1 MPGAVRRVPRPAGPV
16 PGPPVPDAATVVG
29 RHPWDGTTLGPPES
43 WDPAVRAAV
52 EIVLT
57 SPAPMALHLGEELLL
72 LYNDAYAELI
82 GDKHPWAVGQPAT
95 EVFAEV
101 WRTPG
106 VGEVV
111 EQAYRTGEPLLE
123 KEVPLPLGHDAGG
136 LEPAVYTRAC
146 SPVRDSLGRIVGVL
160 SVVAET
166 SPATR
171 QLQGLSDFAAALS
184 GTLTLDDVAR
194 VALRYAITSFDADRV
209 SFAVDEG
216 AGGGGWRMV
225 RRVRGELVD
234 EADERLPPLWR
245 RGPADWRPPA
255 VVSARSGRASF
266 TDDGQPL
273 REIAVDRLAAVVL
286 VTAFSQRELIE
297 EASDA
302 GVHGYVVK
310 PFERHDL
317 VPAIEVAIA
326 RFRAESTLVEQAESA
341 EGRLEARKVID
352 RAKGILMDAHGM
364 SEQDSYGF
372 IQKTAMKD
380 RRQMR
385 DVAQDVID
393 GALVPAES
401 A

>member
-1 MPGAVRRVPRPAGPV
+1 MPTKV
-16 PGPPVPDAATVVG
+16 
-29 RHPWDGTTLGPPES
+29 
-43 WDPAVRAAV
+43 
-52 EIVLT
+52 
-57 SPAPMALHLGEELLL
+57 
-72 LYNDAYAELI
+72 
-82 GDKHPWAVGQPAT
+82 
-95 EVFAEV
+95 
-101 WRTPG
+101 
-106 VGEVV
+106 
-111 EQAYRTGEPLLE
+111 
-123 KEVPLPLGHDAGG
+123 
-136 LEPAVYTRAC
+136 
-146 SPVRDSLGRIVGVL
+146 
-160 SVVAET
+160 VVAEDE
-166 SPATR
+166 AIIR
-171 QLQGLSDFAAALS
+171 MDLRELLQEEGYEVVAECGRGDEAVRLVRELRP
-184 GTLTLDDVAR
+184 DVA
-194 VALRYAITSFDADRV
+194 LLDIKMPGLD
-209 SFAVDEG
+209 G
-216 AGGGGWRMV
+216 I
-225 RRVRGELVD
+225 
-234 EADERLPPLWR
+234 
-245 RGPADWRPPA
+245 
-255 VVSARSGRASF
+255 SAA
-266 TDDGQPL
+266 